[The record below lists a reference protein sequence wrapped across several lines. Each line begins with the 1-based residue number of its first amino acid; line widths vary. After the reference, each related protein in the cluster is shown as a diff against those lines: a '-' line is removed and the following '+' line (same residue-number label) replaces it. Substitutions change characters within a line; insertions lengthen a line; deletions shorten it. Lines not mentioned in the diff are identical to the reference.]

1 MGVHAMGD
9 GLVRIGEVLDGLG
22 AKVGLGRSKDSGV
35 IWSRWTEIVGDAIGA
50 HAEPSS
56 LREGVLKVRADSPA
70 WAAELGYLA
79 ADIKSRANAL
89 IGRQSVLE
97 VRVWTGPGRIRTP
110 RKRDPKLS
118 GAVGDKPPSG
128 PPAEDPLEAF
138 ERAHQAWRRRHSNEG
153 RDPR

>member
-1 MGVHAMGD
+1 MGD
-9 GLVRIGEVLDGLG
+9 RLVRIGEVLDGLG
-22 AKVGLGRSKDSGV
+22 TRVGLGRSKDAGV

-97 VRVWTGPGRIRTP
+97 VRVWTGPGRIR
-110 RKRDPKLS
+110 S
-118 GAVGDKPPSG
+118 GATRAAEHSEATSRKPPKKA
-128 PPAEDPLEAF
+128 PAEDPHEAF
-138 ERAHQAWRRRHSNEG
+138 ERAHEAWRRRRSAEG
-153 RDPR
+153 PDSR

>member
-1 MGVHAMGD
+1 MGD

-22 AKVGLGRSKDSGV
+22 TKVGLGRSKDAGV

-79 ADIKSRANAL
+79 TDIKTQANAL
-89 IGRQSVLE
+89 IGRQSVVE
-97 VRVWTGPGRIRTP
+97 VRVWTGPGRIRSGAKHDAEHSGATTGKSP
-110 RKRDPKLS
+110 RKPR
-118 GAVGDKPPSG
+118 
-128 PPAEDPLEAF
+128 AEDPLEAF
-138 ERAHQAWRRRHSNEG
+138 ERAREAWRRRHSSEG
-153 RDPR
+153 SDPR

>member
-1 MGVHAMGD
+1 MNAMGN

-22 AKVGLGRSKDSGV
+22 TRVGLGRSKDASV

-79 ADIKSRANAL
+79 ADIKTRANAL

-97 VRVWTGPGRIRTP
+97 VRVWTGPGRIR
-110 RKRDPKLS
+110 S
-118 GAVGDKPPSG
+118 GAKGSVEDSGTTTGKPPRR

-138 ERAHQAWRRRHSNEG
+138 ERAREAWRRRRSTEG
-153 RDPR
+153 PDPR